1 MAKTLITAKVGP
13 DLDGVACIY
22 AYEKYLNDPRKI
34 GGVFGVPDPEA
45 WYMIERLGIQDIRYD
60 PAEDFEHVILVD
72 ASNLAGMPKQT
83 THENVVEVIDH
94 REQPTVEED
103 FPNAKIQNDMVGAA
117 ATLVAEKFYDKGE
130 IDKNS
135 ATLLYGAIYS
145 NTLNLKSTN
154 TTDRDREAARW
165 LAEKIA
171 MPENLVRQMFESKS
185 KIIEKDLEKILDA
198 DAKGLTMHGKKIDII
213 QIEVVGLKALVDS
226 NKGRI
231 ISSLRKIKA
240 NDKLD
245 GIFLT
250 AVDLEDSFNLFISE
264 DEFVKGWLEEA
275 LGVKFDGDVAR
286 SDELILRKQIIP
298 KLSNLDLN

>member
-22 AYEKYLNDPRKI
+22 AYEKYLNDPQKI
-34 GGVFGVPDPEA
+34 GGVFGVSDPEA
-45 WYMIERLGIQDIRYD
+45 WYMIERLGIQDIRYN

-72 ASNLAGMPKQT
+72 ASNLAGMPKQA

-103 FPNAKIQNDMVGAA
+103 FPNAKIQNEMVGAA

-154 TTDRDREAARW
+154 TTDRDREAVRW

-185 KIIEKDLEKILDA
+185 TIIEKDLEKVLEA
-198 DAKGLTMHGKKIDII
+198 DAKGLIMHGKKIDII

-231 ISSLRKIKA
+231 ISSLRKIKN